1 MIHEY
6 DNMLK
11 GSSWKGGL
19 IDEQMGNFRSEMEAT
34 SKSQTEML
42 EITGK
47 NSKRDKEYLCP
58 ASQQIGHRRGE
69 NSKDLRIGQ

>member
-47 NSKRDKEYLCP
+47 KTVKETKNIFVRLLSKLDTDEGKTV
-58 ASQQIGHRRGE
+58 
-69 NSKDLRIGQ
+69 KT